1 MLMLWCAIAMAN
13 KTASDALPLLLALRG
28 MVGWLLILLLK
39 LMTSAHQLVLWVL
52 LASQFAERVTLYSL
66 VSPLRLCRK
75 CSTALATVAILFNRE
90 IHDVCMS
97 CVESE
102 WQDDSQKCPCCDH
115 TAVEIALLDRSGD
128 NRTRFDVLQDRLHGP
143 RAEEAEATA
152 SINPCAVC
160 LGPLQR
166 PVVLAHSSTLS
177 HTVCFPC
184 IQQYWI
190 DRDRVGRCPSCRQ
203 NVDCV
208 TRALNDVFEEKGI
221 SPASGE
227 AQCYL
232 QGILEAVRG
241 VPSDT
246 EQRLRRQV
254 DELMQQLQALGQES
268 TELKCAMEEL
278 ICHNEELS
286 NESAT
291 EKREREVAVRR
302 HRNLVLDLILFLKLI
317 VLGCV
322 ALLAF
327 LVLLVVIRSVTRN

>member
-1 MLMLWCAIAMAN
+1 MLWFAIAFAN
-13 KTASDALPLLLALRG
+13 KTASDALPLLLAMRG

-66 VSPLRLCRK
+66 VSPLFPCQK

-90 IHDVCMS
+90 IHKVCMS

-102 WQDDSQKCPCCDH
+102 WQDGSRKCPCCDH

-128 NRTRFDVLQDRLHGP
+128 NRTRFDMLQDRLHGP

-190 DRDRVGRCPSCRQ
+190 DGDRVGRCPACRQ

-227 AQCYL
+227 AQYYL
-232 QGILEAVRG
+232 QGIL

-254 DELMQQLQALGQES
+254 DELTQQLHDKSRQLQASGQES
-268 TELKCAMEEL
+268 TELRCAMEEL
-278 ICHNEELS
+278 FCQNEELS

-291 EKREREVAVRR
+291 EKREREAAVRR
-302 HRNLVLDLILFLKLI
+302 HRNLVRDVILFLKLM
-317 VLGCV
+317 VLGWV